1 MKRRLLFVAVVLLAL
16 VVRAQYGEPPSR
28 RRYAEGK
35 WSGDGWLLERPGAV
49 PILFMSGTPEEMGRQ
64 HGALLKNLIATTY
77 SRILLVAGGY
87 LYLKDDRFFDCI
99 EEVERRVAKTL
110 KLPMARNGGLW

>member
-1 MKRRLLFVAVVLLAL
+1 MKRRGLLLLVVLSLAL

-28 RRYAEGK
+28 RRCAEGK

-77 SRILLVAGGY
+77 SRILLVAGG
-87 LYLKDDRFFDCI
+87 
-99 EEVERRVAKTL
+99 
-110 KLPMARNGGLW
+110 

>member
-1 MKRRLLFVAVVLLAL
+1 MKRCALLFAVALFLTV
-16 VVRAQYGEPPSR
+16 VVR
-28 RRYAEGK
+28 AEGK

-49 PILFMSGTPEEMGRQ
+49 PILFLSGTPEEMGRQ